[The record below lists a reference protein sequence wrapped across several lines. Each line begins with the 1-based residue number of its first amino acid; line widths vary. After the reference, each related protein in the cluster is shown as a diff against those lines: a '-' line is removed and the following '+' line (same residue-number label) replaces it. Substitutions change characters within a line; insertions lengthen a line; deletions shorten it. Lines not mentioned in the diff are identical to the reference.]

1 MGDPQKSEDRME
13 IPTDRY
19 HIHTGQLAEATDQ
32 GLCPVIPAFAS
43 CGAASSQTPPSASS
57 TWIIMP
63 PPHRRSRRSGLL
75 VTETR
80 KPGRSDDASFFNLS
94 SATAL
99 SQVAIPSG
107 YRLAGVC
114 NDWLCFALDHDQAPA
129 VVCNPV
135 TGETLQ
141 LPKAPPLPAG
151 DPQLSHLFVLGLSA
165 TTKEYKMFRVSF
177 PRRHASREMRLTT

>member
-1 MGDPQKSEDRME
+1 MGDPQKSEDRRE
-13 IPTDRY
+13 IPTD
-19 HIHTGQLAEATDQ
+19 
-32 GLCPVIPAFAS
+32 VIPNILLRLTLSGHPASAS

-57 TWIIMP
+57 TWLIMP

-114 NDWLCFALDHDQAPA
+114 NDWLCFALNH
-129 VVCNPV
+129 
-135 TGETLQ
+135 
-141 LPKAPPLPAG
+141 
-151 DPQLSHLFVLGLSA
+151 A
-165 TTKEYKMFRVSF
+165 TTQRGFCPGWERAFVPVSQ
-177 PRRHASREMRLTT
+177 PGL